1 MTITPDRPPLPGAV
15 TFDLWETV
23 ITDPPER
30 LQARDALRIEAVR
43 AALAGAGHVT
53 TNAAVAGA
61 IAVLDRR
68 CAAIRA
74 TEADVG
80 IRTQVGFL
88 LEALDPALSRRLD
101 PAHASALVD
110 AYTGP
115 ILRHPPVPMP
125 GVHQALGALR
135 RGGVAVALISNTG
148 RTPGVTLRRVLD
160 GHGLLGFF
168 DVLTFSDEHGIC
180 KPAPAIFHRTL
191 EALGVRADCAWHIG
205 DQPVLDV
212 LGANRAGMRSV
223 LFARRLPTASPHV
236 PAARV
241 ASMSEFVEF
250 LGIRQGA
257 AS

>member
-1 MTITPDRPPLPGAV
+1 VTTIPDRPPLPAAV

-30 LQARDALRIEAVR
+30 LRARDALRIEAVC
-43 AALAGAGHVT
+43 AALDAAGHAT
-53 TNAAVAGA
+53 TGAAVAGA

-74 TEADVG
+74 TEADFG

-88 LEALDPALSRRLD
+88 LEALDPELPGRLD
-101 PAHASALVD
+101 PGHVSALVD

-115 ILRHPPVPMP
+115 ILRHPPLPMP
-125 GVHQALGALR
+125 GVSEALSALR
-135 RGGVAVALISNTG
+135 SAGVPVALISNTG
-148 RTPGVTLRRVLD
+148 RTPGGTLRRVLD
-160 GHGLLGFF
+160 GHGLLGWF
-168 DVLTFSDEHGIC
+168 DVLTFSDEHELC

-191 EALGVRADCAWHIG
+191 GALGVPAAHAWHIG

-223 LFARRLPTASPHV
+223 LFARRPPAASPHV
-236 PAARV
+236 PAATV
-241 ASMSEFVEF
+241 ASMSEFVEL
-250 LGIRQGA
+250 LGLGHGA